1 MYHGNFRATV
11 NTSGHEDSFAICDL
25 CGFLWNHSRLSFQW
39 DYGGAELI
47 NLGILV
53 CPDCLDIPFL
63 PRKTILLPAD
73 PIPIENPR
81 PPSYTQ
87 QEGYT
92 DPTIPNPWPDQP
104 ITNNEAFLETDSAIP
119 IVTQNGLNIAAD

>member
-1 MYHGNFRATV
+1 MYHGNFKAQV
-11 NTSGHEDSFAICDL
+11 NTNSPRAWAVCDR
-25 CGFLWNHSRLSFQW
+25 CAELWNHDKLRFQW
-39 DYGGAELI
+39 DWSGTELI

-53 CPDCLDIPFL
+53 CPTCYDIPFL

-73 PIPIENPR
+73 PIPIQNPR
-81 PPSYTQ
+81 PPAWAQ

-104 ITNNEAFLETDSAIP
+104 ITNNEIFLATEDGTLFITED
-119 IVTQNGLNIAAD
+119 GLLMAEQ